1 MNKEY
6 YEELKK
12 EIEKF
17 DSENISLNIIEKKN
31 KLQKL
36 INSKFSAY
44 ADKNISAV
52 IAFYEYTY
60 NKPEYNWLNE
70 HYTKILSGYFPKTS
84 IEKKFDSIMYDNN
97 GLLIDVI
104 ITLCNDSVI
113 NDLISVAYE
122 KSKQND
128 NYKASYKLL
137 KDKCASIGMDV
148 SKFLDVELSTDAK
161 NNFAPSDLGNELI
174 NKVVNGNIESIPV
187 NEPFKTKAPDD
198 SLLNN
203 HNERVN
209 AATDKINE
217 LVKERGIDPN
227 KKVEKPLDS
236 TINLDNFSSNSVSDE
251 QRAQRHT
258 QINEKRNSILKENDK
273 IVENAAFDLNVS
285 KKAVYKTLEKY
296 GLNPLYIKEGDIV
309 ISPDMVRQVAA
320 NGMINTLPQTRYVKF
335 VDRLISYISFK
346 LPDITVGDIDN
357 RKKIMIKPGSKAQKI
372 AKVEKRLLEV
382 QRFSQ
387 NVKKHF
393 VDTKHDAKTKIKD
406 IMANIKSNISV
417 KLRKVADKMVPEYDN
432 PYDVTGRVE
441 LDYQDKKQK
450 PLPEIYVDPI
460 VSDPDKDN
468 MSILEIAEGLRKGE
482 VHALN
487 GKFAGEIPNPMLP
500 ESVNKKM

>member
-6 YEELKK
+6 YEKLKEDIK
-12 EIEKF
+12 KF
-17 DSENISLNIIEKKN
+17 DVENNTLNITEKKN

-36 INSKFSAY
+36 INSKFTAY
-44 ADKNISAV
+44 PEKNISAV

-97 GLLIDVI
+97 GLLMDVI

-128 NYKASYKLL
+128 NYKASYNLL

-148 SKFLDVELSTDAK
+148 SKFLDVELSMDTK
-161 NNFAPSDLGNELI
+161 NNFTPSDLGNELI
-174 NKVVNGNIESIPV
+174 NKMVNGNIESIPV
-187 NEPFKTKAPDD
+187 NEPFENKMQDD

-209 AATDKINE
+209 AATDKIND

-227 KKVEKPLDS
+227 KKVERPLDN
-236 TINLDNFSSNSVSDE
+236 TINLDNFSSSSVSDE
-251 QRAQRHT
+251 QRAQRYT
-258 QINEKRNSILKENDK
+258 QINEKRNSVLKETDK

-296 GLNPLYIKEGDIV
+296 GINPLYIKEGDIV

-320 NGMINTLPQTRYVKF
+320 NGMIDTLPQTRYVKF
-335 VDRLISYISFK
+335 VDKLISYISFK

-372 AKVEKRLLEV
+372 AKAEKRLLKV

-387 NVKKHF
+387 NIKKHF
-393 VDTKHDAKTKIKD
+393 VDTKYDAKAKIKD
-406 IMANIKSNISV
+406 IMANISN
-417 KLRKVADKMVPEYDN
+417 KLHEVADKIAPEYDN